1 MKSRTSIRF
10 ALAAAALLLSSI
22 SNHADLIY
30 VWSDDG
36 TIRRFGPNGA
46 GSLFAT
52 NDLSAWN
59 GPVGLALDN
68 VGNLYAGFPGGSTI
82 WKYLPDGSR
91 SSSSSSPI
99 DSVSGLA
106 FDHAGDLFITA
117 PNYECICRLTYN
129 LGYGYVLFVP
139 PGSTNCTQANLS
151 CPLSPAFDSAGN
163 IYVANNTN
171 ANPMPWASPSPY
183 DNTIQRF
190 TSNLAPLGAF
200 ATNLNNPWGLAFDRS
215 GNLYVSNSGDNIV
228 YRFTPGGYGSIYSY
242 GITLL
247 NDPRG
252 IGFDSR
258 GNLYVANAGS
268 GTIVKIT
275 PGGTGSVFASGLSG
289 PTSIAI
295 FPGLNVWS
303 ATGIS
308 LSNPQTTSIGTFQ
321 FAFADNPGLAFTALG
336 TTNAS
341 KSLTNW
347 TMLGAVTEVSPG
359 QYQFS
364 DPQATNTGQRF
375 YRIRSN

>member
-1 MKSRTSIRF
+1 MHSRTSIRF
-10 ALAAAALLLSSI
+10 ALAAALLLLSSL

-52 NDLSAWN
+52 NNLSAWN

-91 SSSSSSPI
+91 SSSSSNPI

-106 FDHAGDLFITA
+106 FDHVGNLFATS
-117 PNYECICRLTYN
+117 PNYIEICRLTYY
-129 LGYGYVLFVP
+129 LGYGYVPFNP
-139 PGSTNCTQANLS
+139 AGSNYTQANLS
-151 CPLSPAFDSAGN
+151 GPISPAFDSAGN

-190 TSNLAPLGAF
+190 TSNLTPLGAF
-200 ATNLNNPWGLAFDRS
+200 ATNLNNPWGLAFDGS
-215 GNLYVSNSGDNIV
+215 GNLYVSSSGDELV
-228 YRFTPGGYGSIYSY
+228 YRFTPGGYRSIFSY
-242 GITLL
+242 GIPLL

-252 IGFDSR
+252 IAFDSG

-308 LSNPQTTSIGTFQ
+308 LNNPQTTSSGTFQ
-321 FAFADNPGLAFTALG
+321 FTFTDNPGLAFTALG

-341 KSLTNW
+341 LPLTNW
-347 TMLGAVTEVSPG
+347 TILGAVPEVSPG

-364 DPQATNTGQRF
+364 DPQATNAGQWF